1 MTSGLKILFVLT
13 YYRPHI
19 SGLTIYVERL
29 ARAMARRGHEVT
41 VLTSHYEKTLPYQEV
56 QDGVKIVRVPV
67 LLRISKGVIM
77 PTFPWLA
84 YRLIRHHDVVSI
96 HLPQFEA
103 SLLALLGRFVVRR
116 PVILTYHCDLRLPV
130 GMFNRIVDQ
139 VVFVSNYLAGFLA
152 DKIVAYTWDYAEHSP
167 YLSRFKNK
175 IRVIYPPVE
184 MPLPR
189 EASRRALVSE
199 HSLDGKRVVGF
210 ATRFAAEKGV
220 EVLLGAMPYVLSEI
234 PNLKVLYAGEY
245 KNVIGEEAYFRRLEP
260 LIKQY
265 KNHWTF
271 LGVLPPQKMADFF
284 SVCDCLVVASVN
296 STESFGLVQVEA
308 MLNGTPVVASNLPG
322 VREPVRVTGMGE
334 VVPIRDERALA
345 EAIVTVLKN
354 KDDYVRP
361 RQTIVEI
368 FALEKTIQQYEE
380 LFREEI
386 ELQSAREG
394 RKADL

>member
-1 MTSGLKILFVLT
+1 MTGGLKILFVLT

-29 ARAMARRGHEVT
+29 ARAMARRGHDVT
-41 VLTSHYEKTLPYQEV
+41 VLTSHYEKRLPYREV
-56 QDGVKIVRVPV
+56 RDGVKIVRVPV

-84 YRLIRHHDVVSI
+84 YRWIRRHDVVSV

-103 SLLALLGRFVVRR
+103 SLLAFLGRFVVRR

-130 GMFNRIVDQ
+130 GIFNRIVGQ

-152 DKIVAYTWDYAEHSP
+152 NKIVAYTWDYAEHSP
-167 YLSRFKNK
+167 YLSRCKNK
-175 IRVIYPPVE
+175 VRVIYPPVDV
-184 MPLPR
+184 PLSR
-189 EASRRALVSE
+189 ETERMALVRKYG
-199 HSLDGKRVVGF
+199 LDGKRVVGF

-265 KNHWTF
+265 RDHWTF
-271 LGVLPPQKMADFF
+271 VGVLPPQEMSDYF

-308 MLNGTPVVASNLPG
+308 MLNGTPVVATNLPG

-334 VVPIRDERALA
+334 VVPVRDGKALA
-345 EAIVTVLKN
+345 EAIVKVLKN
-354 KDDYVRP
+354 KKAYVRP
-361 RQTIVEI
+361 RETITEI
-368 FALEKTIQQYEE
+368 FAIEKTIQQYEE

-386 ELQSAREG
+386 EVRSAQEG
-394 RKADL
+394 EKADL